1 MALGVAIAVNLSPT
15 PSGAPSPQPPLISAT
30 ATTVHPERTPFH
42 PAAAGLL
49 IVVDTL
55 WNFAEFAVIDWFFTI
70 PASFVSVFGPVYWIQ
85 RRYHQNTVS
94 VALAKAL
101 FLGVVAAVP
110 FSVTGTPVGLA
121 LLAWAGIKHPWKRG
135 GSPV

>member
-1 MALGVAIAVNLSPT
+1 MNLSPT
-15 PSGAPSPQPPLISAT
+15 PPEIPPPLPPFN
-30 ATTVHPERTPFH
+30 PEAAPPAHSDRTPFH

-55 WNFAEFAVIDWFFTI
+55 WNFAEFVVIDWFFTI

-85 RRYHQNTVS
+85 RRYHQNTVP

-135 GSPV
+135 GGAV

>member
-1 MALGVAIAVNLSPT
+1 MPPGT
-15 PSGAPSPQPPLISAT
+15 PPPLPPTIPAT
-30 ATTVHPERTPFH
+30 APLLHPERTPFH

-49 IVVDTL
+49 VVVDTL
-55 WNFAEFAVIDWFFTI
+55 WNFAEFAVIDWVFTI
-70 PASFVSVFGPVYWIQ
+70 PASFVSVFVPVYWIQ
-85 RRYHQNTVS
+85 RRFHQNTVR

-101 FLGVVAAVP
+101 FLGGIAAAP

-135 GSPV
+135 GGPV